1 LNLHEL
7 LDELVG
13 LVASSEESE
22 RVLEQKEN
30 GLRHELQ
37 QLRDEL
43 SQRKHDISSL
53 NGHRSFIERKVLD
66 LLREHK
72 KAPVFFDPN
81 LEEFLP
87 LPVERP
93 ESKDYWKSVELAA
106 ERSKKILRAK
116 ENRGL
121 KEELAHYTH
130 DLEARIKR
138 YEERRAFEAKLVE
151 RLAKVHREKQSL
163 DTGGPTVKLKAQL
176 DNCFDIARADV
187 LSVLRPHQR
196 DEFLAW
202 CQRNGFV
209 KDPRISVQGIASNW
223 KRARISSSRFDSEM
237 QPDAA
242 RKFKQGSDPWILES
256 AFRAF
261 LALSPKPK
269 EGR

>member
-1 LNLHEL
+1 MNLHEL
-7 LDELVG
+7 LDELTG
-13 LVASSEESE
+13 LVATSEESE
-22 RVLEQKEN
+22 RGLEQKEN

-53 NGHRSFIERKVLD
+53 NGHRSYIERRVLD
-66 LLREHK
+66 LLQEHK
-72 KAPVFFDPN
+72 KAPVFFDPD

-93 ESKDYWKSVELAA
+93 ESKNYWKSVDLAA

-116 ENRGL
+116 ENNDL
-121 KEELAHYTH
+121 KKDLAHYTH
-130 DLEARIKR
+130 HLEASIKR

-151 RLAKVHREKQSL
+151 RLDKVRQEKQSL
-163 DTGGPTVKLKAQL
+163 DTGGPIFKLKAQL
-176 DNCFDIARADV
+176 DSYFDTARAEV
-187 LSVLRPHQR
+187 LSVLESNQK

-209 KDPRISVQGIASNW
+209 KDSGISVQGIASNW

-242 RKFKQGSDPWILES
+242 RKFKQGSDPWIMES
-256 AFRAF
+256 AFRGF
-261 LALSPKPK
+261 LALSIKPN
-269 EGR
+269 E

>member
-13 LVASSEESE
+13 LVARSEESE

-43 SQRKHDISSL
+43 SQRKRDISSM
-53 NGHRSFIERKVLD
+53 NGYRSFLERRVLD
-66 LLREHK
+66 LLQDHE

-93 ESKDYWKSVELAA
+93 ESKTYWKSIELAA
-106 ERSKKILRAK
+106 ERSKKILRSK
-116 ENRGL
+116 ENKRL
-121 KEELAHYTH
+121 LEDLPRYTRH
-130 DLEARIKR
+130 LEADINR
-138 YEERRAFEAKLVE
+138 YEERRAFEARLVE
-151 RLAKVHREKQSL
+151 RLAKVRHEKQSL
-163 DTGGPTVKLKAQL
+163 EPGGPIVKLKAEL
-176 DNCFDIARADV
+176 ENCFDIARADV
-187 LSVLRPHQR
+187 LSVLRPNQR